1 MDIEVIEVEV
11 DDEAKTSA
19 LGALSDAQ
27 AAKALRLETE
37 RAPSPRIMPPRA
49 TKSAPATKADGTQE
63 IELGDVLEVMQKM
76 PGSEGAA
83 KAAPSVEL
91 AATPIATASPLNPN
105 ATVEVR
111 PGDVLEEIV
120 LDEQPAPV
128 QVQAQVVQ
136 AQAHVQTAP
145 MQMQAPIANA
155 GESIPLPAA
164 SASDLQATR
173 VRPPSGPQRAP
184 LAQFSID
191 DEVAP
196 FASDTVDI
204 PLDRVPGLPI
214 WLQVKGKPGVA
225 IVGGAIGACALIGAL
240 ALGMHFHN
248 AGNDTDASNSKTT
261 TTTTTSNAAM
271 NMNHDDPSAAI
282 PPPPATPDVPSV
294 SINDLKKDGNKAAPN
309 SDSTTSHAW
318 APPHHTS
325 SATHHASAPAAP
337 AATFVSQKHTTA
349 KQPQGFGLIRTWI
362 AARGEPITV
371 DGKAVGVAPSPVR
384 VACGDHT
391 VAIGK
396 EVVQANIPC
405 DGAITVGSP
414 DHKK

>member
-1 MDIEVIEVEV
+1 
-11 DDEAKTSA
+11 
-19 LGALSDAQ
+19 
-27 AAKALRLETE
+27 
-37 RAPSPRIMPPRA
+37 
-49 TKSAPATKADGTQE
+49 
-63 IELGDVLEVMQKM
+63 
-76 PGSEGAA
+76 
-83 KAAPSVEL
+83 
-91 AATPIATASPLNPN
+91 
-105 ATVEVR
+105 
-111 PGDVLEEIV
+111 
-120 LDEQPAPV
+120 
-128 QVQAQVVQ
+128 
-136 AQAHVQTAP
+136 
-145 MQMQAPIANA
+145 
-155 GESIPLPAA
+155 
-164 SASDLQATR
+164 
-173 VRPPSGPQRAP
+173 
-184 LAQFSID
+184 
-191 DEVAP
+191 
-196 FASDTVDI
+196 
-204 PLDRVPGLPI
+204 
-214 WLQVKGKPGVA
+214 
-225 IVGGAIGACALIGAL
+225 
-240 ALGMHFHN
+240 
-248 AGNDTDASNSKTT
+248 
-261 TTTTTSNAAM
+261 M